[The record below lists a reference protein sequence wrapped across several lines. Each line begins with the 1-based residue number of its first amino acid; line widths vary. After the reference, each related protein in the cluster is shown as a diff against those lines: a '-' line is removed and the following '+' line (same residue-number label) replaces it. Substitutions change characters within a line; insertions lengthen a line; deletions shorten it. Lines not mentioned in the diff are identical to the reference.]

1 MTRGKMAATASSSR
15 FRLRRKTSRSSERK
29 NLSADI
35 EALTGQADE
44 QVLQAG

>member
-29 NLSADI
+29 NLDI